1 MRNIERFR
9 KVRHYTVEIDPT
21 TAATVLLSSTTIG
34 NVSGQALGA
43 NFEITIHASS
53 DSIHIGFSSTITTT
67 NSYEIDIDDEIHM
80 MVEDKIWGIV
90 SNTAS
95 GKFKAIVWD

>member
-53 DSIHIGFSSTITTT
+53 ASIHIGFSSTITTT

>member
-9 KVRHYTVEIDPT
+9 KVRHYTPEIDPT
-21 TAATVLLSSTTIG
+21 TVATVLLSSTTIG
-34 NVSGQALGA
+34 NVSGQLLGA

-53 DSIHIGFSSTITTT
+53 ASIHIGFSSTITTT
-67 NSYEIDIDDEIHM
+67 NSYEVDTDDTIEM
-80 MVEDKIWGIV
+80 MVEDRIWGIV